1 MKVMTVQNNVA
12 GLTSR
17 CRRGVRRL
25 VVLWGCGWIASTGVV
40 ASWATD
46 QFAIDEAEA
55 TVITSE
61 RLTFDQGEQM
71 ALFEGNVVVR
81 DPSMRMR
88 ADRLTV
94 RFDARNQAEMIEAE
108 GRVIIQQ
115 EETTAWAQNASY
127 EVESGR
133 IFLEGQPRIRRG
145 RDILEGDTI
154 TFWRDTNKMICEPR
168 ARLVLFPEGE
178 GPRGLF
184 IGD

>member
-1 MKVMTVQNNVA
+1 MKMTFASDCRRWWLACWLASMACGV
-12 GLTSR
+12 GLT
-17 CRRGVRRL
+17 
-25 VVLWGCGWIASTGVV
+25 
-40 ASWATD
+40 WAAELDDDFT
-46 QFAIDEAEA
+46 IDPEVA

-61 RLTFDQGEQM
+61 RLTFDQSEQY
-71 ALFEGNVVVR
+71 ALFEENVIVR
-81 DPSMRMR
+81 DPGLRMR

-94 RFDARNQAEMIEAE
+94 FFDDANQAERIEAI

-115 EETTAWAQNASY
+115 EETTAWAGKATY
-127 EVESGR
+127 DVVSGK
-133 IFLEGQPRIRRG
+133 ILLEDQPRIRRG
-145 RDILEGDTI
+145 RDVLEGDTI

>member
-1 MKVMTVQNNVA
+1 MSGMTGQNNVA
-12 GLTSR
+12 GLASR
-17 CRRGVRRL
+17 CRCGVRWL
-25 VVLWGCGWIASTGVV
+25 VVRWGIGWMVFPGMTA
-40 ASWATD
+40 AWAAD
-46 QFAIDEAEA
+46 QFAINEAEA

-81 DPSMRMR
+81 DPALRMR

-94 RFDARNQAEMIEAE
+94 RFDARNQAETIEAE

-127 EVESGR
+127 EVESGK